1 MTMQLDVEAQQWSA
15 WNAFSLFSGGPPR
28 TALDYNAD
36 GRLSFFS
43 HVPPAASPNPGA
55 LSLKSQMAFD
65 STEWE
70 WAWTPLAPDSIRQYA
85 VVRDLTPP
93 T

>member
-1 MTMQLDVEAQQWSA
+1 MQLDVEAQQWSA

-55 LSLKSQMAFD
+55 LWLKSQMAFD